1 MEKFLDRLDA
11 GAILASYLEDYAMRS
26 DVIALALPRGGVPV
40 AYEVALALS
49 IPLDVF
55 VVRKLGVPGHE
66 ELALGAIAA
75 GDTVV
80 LNQQLIDE
88 LKLEESAIQDIKH
101 SEQKELL
108 RREHLY
114 RGNRSF
120 PELEGKTVILIDDGI
135 ATGATMR
142 VAVKAVRAHNPAR
155 VVIAVPVAAHS
166 SCEEIALLVD
176 EMICPV
182 QPIKFYAVGM
192 WYEHFK
198 ETSDKEV
205 IDLLEKLHLNR
216 HYSR

>member
-1 MEKFLDRLDA
+1 MEKYLDRLGA

-40 AYEVALALS
+40 GYEVALALS

-66 ELALGAIAA
+66 ELALGAIAS

-80 LNQQLIDE
+80 FNDQLIDE
-88 LKLEESAIQDIKH
+88 LKLEEFALQDIKH

-108 RREHLY
+108 RRERLY
-114 RGNRSF
+114 RGSRPF
-120 PELEGKTVILIDDGI
+120 PELKGKTVILIDDGI

-142 VAVKAVRAHNPAR
+142 VAVKAIRAHNPVR
-155 VVIAVPVAAHS
+155 IIIAVPVAAHS
-166 SCEEIALLVD
+166 SCEEIAALVD

-182 QPIKFYAVGM
+182 KPIKFYAVGM
-192 WYEHFK
+192 WYKHFS

-205 IDLLEKLHLNR
+205 IELLEKLNFHR
-216 HYSR
+216 RYSR

>member
-1 MEKFLDRLDA
+1 MEKFLDRLNA

-40 AYEVALALS
+40 GYEVALTLS

-66 ELALGAIAA
+66 ELALGAIASGGA
-75 GDTVV
+75 VV
-80 LNQQLIDE
+80 LNDELIDE
-88 LKLEESAIQDIKH
+88 LEIKESTVNDVKH

-114 RGNRSF
+114 RCNRPF

-135 ATGATMR
+135 ATGASMR
-142 VAVKAVRAHNPAR
+142 VAVKAVRTHNPAR
-155 VVIAVPVAAHS
+155 IIIAVPVAAQS
-166 SCEEIALLVD
+166 SCEEIASLVD
-176 EMICPV
+176 ELICPV
-182 QPIKFYAVGM
+182 KPIKFYAVGM
-192 WYEHFK
+192 WYEHFN

-205 IDLLEKLHLNR
+205 IELLEKLHLNR